1 MADMMAIVS
10 KAVFEREAPGA
21 RPGQVL
27 PMRVYRSASRH
38 LERLDK
44 ESRLFLVTVRPPNE
58 ALWLVAVLE
67 SPEFDGA
74 EWQAARNRVPVTDVS
89 GLLSALRFES
99 GKGIAAKPGA
109 LGMSLQTPR
118 VLLPEDAERLL
129 RAASADLTAAGSE
142 RAPGP
147 PAPINLTAHEKK
159 SALPCLC
166 KKCLPAAPE
175 VLERDGAPYFRA
187 AVEAQGRVLWFWVPG
202 ELKDELPAVAEAV
215 KERLGKRLKPLRR
228 AGATAAA
235 ATSDDDGD
243 DDE

>member
-21 RPGQVL
+21 KPGQVL

-67 SPEFDGA
+67 SPEFDGV
-74 EWQAARNRVPVTDVS
+74 EWQAARNRVPVTDIS
-89 GLLSALRFES
+89 GIMSALRFES

-118 VLLPEDAERLL
+118 VLLPEDAERLM
-129 RAASADLTAAGSE
+129 RAASADAPAGRE
-142 RAPGP
+142 RAPG
-147 PAPINLTAHEKK
+147 PINLTAHEKK
-159 SALPCLC
+159 GALPCLC

-202 ELKDELPAVAEAV
+202 ELKDELPAVVEAV
-215 KERLGKRLKPLRR
+215 KGRLSSRLKPLRR
-228 AGATAAA
+228 TGATDSAP
-235 ATSDDDGD
+235 TD
-243 DDE
+243 DDEDDDE

>member
-1 MADMMAIVS
+1 MPDMMAIVS

-89 GLLSALRFES
+89 SVMASLRFES
-99 GKGIAAKPGA
+99 GKGLAAKPGA

-118 VLLPEDAERLL
+118 VLLPEDAELLL
-129 RAASADLTAAGSE
+129 RAASTDSPTPGA

-147 PAPINLTAHEKK
+147 VNLTAHEKK
-159 SALPCLC
+159 SAMPCLC

-175 VLERDGAPYFRA
+175 VIERDGAPYFRA
-187 AVEAQGRVLWFWVPG
+187 AVEAQGRALWFWVPG
-202 ELKDELPAVAEAV
+202 ELKDDLPAVAEAV
-215 KERLGKRLKPLRR
+215 KARLGKRLKPFKA
-228 AGATAAA
+228 AGADGGGPGD
-235 ATSDDDGD
+235 SSRDDDGD
-243 DDE
+243 DE

>member
-21 RPGQVL
+21 KPGQVL

-74 EWQAARNRVPVTDVS
+74 EWQAARNRVPVTDIS
-89 GLLSALRFES
+89 GIMSALRFES

-129 RAASADLTAAGSE
+129 RAASADAPAGRE
-142 RAPGP
+142 RAPG
-147 PAPINLTAHEKK
+147 PINLTAHEKK
-159 SALPCLC
+159 GALPCLC

-202 ELKDELPAVAEAV
+202 ELKEDLPAVVEAV
-215 KERLGKRLKPLRR
+215 KERLDSRLKPLRR
-228 AGATAAA
+228 AGA
-235 ATSDDDGD
+235 SDSAPADDED